1 MALKLNV
8 YRTVTPSVA
17 TSATVVY
24 TAPTGYTGIVLLAN
38 ISNPTTG
45 TLTVTL
51 EHRRSSTDT
60 SIVTDFPI
68 SSKDSTNLI
77 DGKLF
82 LQSGDQLV
90 LSGQATTLEAVI
102 SILETLN

>member
-8 YRTVTPSVA
+8 YKTVTPSVS

-51 EHRRSSTDT
+51 EHRRSATDT

-90 LSGQATTLEAVI
+90 LSGQATTLETVI

>member
-1 MALKLNV
+1 MALKLNI
-8 YRTVTPSVA
+8 YKTITPSVA
-17 TSATVVY
+17 TTAAVVY

-45 TLTVTL
+45 TLKITL
-51 EHRRSSTDT
+51 KHRRSATDT
-60 SIVTDFPI
+60 TIVTDFPI
-68 SSKDSTNLI
+68 SSKDSANLI

-90 LSGQATTLEAVI
+90 LTGEATTLEAVI

>member
-8 YRTVTPSVA
+8 YKTITPSVA

-24 TAPTGYTGIVLLAN
+24 TTPSGYTGIVLLAN

-45 TLTVTL
+45 TLKVTL
-51 EHRRSSTDT
+51 EHRRSAADT

-68 SSKDSTNLI
+68 SSKDSANLV

-90 LSGQATTLEAVI
+90 LTGEATTLEALI

>member
-8 YRTVTPSVA
+8 YKTITPSVA

-24 TAPTGYTGIVLLAN
+24 TTPSGYTGIVLLAN

-45 TLTVTL
+45 TLKVTL
-51 EHRRSSTDT
+51 EHRRSSADT

-68 SSKDSTNLI
+68 SSKDSANLI
-77 DGKLF
+77 EGKLF

-90 LSGQATTLEAVI
+90 LTGEATTLEAVI

>member
-1 MALKLNV
+1 MALKLNI
-8 YRTVTPSVA
+8 YKTITPSVA
-17 TSATVVY
+17 TSAAVVY

-45 TLTVTL
+45 TLKITL
-51 EHRRSSTDT
+51 EHRRSASDT

-68 SSKDSTNLI
+68 SSKDSANLI
-77 DGKLF
+77 EGKLF

-90 LSGQATTLEAVI
+90 LTGEATTLEAVI

>member
-8 YRTVTPSVA
+8 YKTITPSVSTTA
-17 TSATVVY
+17 AVVY
-24 TAPTGYTGIVLLAN
+24 TAPVGYTGIVLFAN

-45 TLTVTL
+45 TLSATL
-51 EHRRSSTDT
+51 QHRRSSTDT

-68 SSKDSTNLI
+68 EGKDSANLVQ
-77 DGKLF
+77 GKLF

-90 LSGQATTLEAVI
+90 LTCEATTLEAII